1 MKRWLFNIAAG
12 ASLLAG
18 HFDRAGMDSQRAPS
32 RRLVYYFPGNI
43 TRKTTIYFIFLRGAI
58 YWRQDTT
65 QLTPQRPVHP
75 EVAELWKRS
84 WLEHGSAPDQ
94 SGSEQLW
101 FHESRTL
108 RSTKY
113 SVEISTWMLIP

>member
-1 MKRWLFNIAAG
+1 MRWLFNIAAG

-18 HFDRAGMDSQRAPS
+18 ILIVLAWIRSEHHRDA
-32 RRLVYYFPGNI
+32 LVYYFPGNI

-65 QLTPQRPVHP
+65 QLTPQRTVHP

-84 WLEHGSAPDQ
+84 WLERGSAPDQ

-113 SVEISTWMLIP
+113 S